1 MNSVQLIGRL
11 TRDPE
16 IRYTSGSQMA
26 VATFTIAIDRPTRA
40 GAERQTDFP
49 RITVF
54 GRQAETC
61 EKYLAKGRKVAIEG
75 RIQTGSYQNK
85 NGDTVYTTDVVAN
98 RVEFLEWGDRQ
109 QGQGMDTGRG
119 YGGGNYG
126 NQGDYQNYQGGG
138 NSYQGGQG
146 GYQGSQGGYQNGGQ
160 DNYQGGSSYQ
170 QSYSQPAQSDAP
182 APEMP
187 DSFQAIDEDVPF

>member
-40 GAERQTDFP
+40 GGERQTDFP

-85 NGDTVYTTDVVAN
+85 NGETVYTTDVVAN
-98 RVEFLEWGDRQ
+98 RVEFLEWGDRP
-109 QGQGMDTGRG
+109 QGQGGFEGNRSYG
-119 YGGGNYG
+119 GGGNYG
-126 NQGDYQNYQGGG
+126 NQGGYQN
-138 NSYQGGQG
+138 
-146 GYQGSQGGYQNGGQ
+146 SQGGYN
-160 DNYQGGSSYQ
+160 DRSYDQPQ
-170 QSYSQPAQSDAP
+170 QASEP